1 MSADPLAILWQC
13 ADRTDPVL
21 VSEDFE
27 NDAQIARLEES
38 GIIRPGAPATHVA
51 CYDCSENHDAEVIP
65 IPCTDG
71 SARFFIVCPENGRVE
86 IPKDRL
92 RQWRLNWR
100 VVADG
105 VALALDARGPVQEI
119 VPDRVWSLGPT
130 SLAGRSRPV
139 WAVRGLAWADARSVV
154 GAQIAGLSPVVFFV
168 GRPPETGVL
177 DIPPD
182 SLFDLRLLLRFGNG
196 FEIARDAV
204 DCQLGVAAEGIAP
217 KKVTRRN
224 ARLLAVAG
232 AIKRELESRILT
244 MKDSIYKADE
254 RGQPFKLPRT
264 TQKELAAAIRE
275 KPYVVTRAI
284 QHSRD
289 PWLVIL
295 LDTVKDKEKIR
306 LFKRKK

>member
-1 MSADPLAILWQC
+1 MSTDPLDILWQC
-13 ADRTDPVL
+13 ADRPDPIL
-21 VSEDFE
+21 VPEDFE
-27 NDAQIARLEES
+27 GEAQITRLGKS
-38 GIIRPGAPATHVA
+38 GIIRPGAPATHVT

-65 IPCTDG
+65 LACSDG
-71 SARFFIVCPENGRVE
+71 TARFFIVCPENGRVE
-86 IPKDRL
+86 ISKDRL
-92 RQWRLNWR
+92 RLWRVNWR

-105 VALALDARGPVQEI
+105 VASALGARGPVQEI

-130 SLAGRSRPV
+130 SLAGRSRPA
-139 WAVRGLAWADARSVV
+139 WTVRGIAWADARGVV
-154 GAQIAGLSPVVFFV
+154 AGRIAGRAPVVFFA
-168 GRPPETGVL
+168 GRPPGAGVL

-182 SLFDLRLLLRFGNG
+182 SLFDLRPLLRFGNG

-204 DCQLGVAAEGIAP
+204 DCQLSTSAEGIAP

-224 ARLLAVAG
+224 SRLLAVAG
-232 AIKRELESRILT
+232 AVKRELESRILT

-284 QHSRD
+284 QYSRD
-289 PWLVIL
+289 PWLGIL

-306 LFKRKK
+306 LFKRRK